1 MGVHDGHRA
10 RMKQKF
16 LDQGLESLAD
26 HEVLE
31 LVLYFAIPRRNT
43 NETAHLLMER
53 FGTLQ
58 GVLDAEAGELQCVPG
73 VGESAAI
80 LLKLL
85 RAVCTR
91 ADMPAPPT
99 APIRNGEQVG
109 EYFVHLLSREKREIL
124 YLMNLD
130 GKGKVISCCV
140 AAKGGTNVTAVSVRQ
155 VVDLALRSGA
165 SAVVLAH
172 NHPSG
177 VALPSRADQFMTRQV
192 ADALRPLGIRLLD
205 HIVVAD
211 DDYVSMADSGM
222 DLS

>member
-16 LDQGLESLAD
+16 LEHGLDGMAD

-31 LVLYFAIPRRNT
+31 LLLYYAIPRRNT
-43 NETAHLLMER
+43 NETAHLLLER
-53 FGTLQ
+53 FGSLKD
-58 GVLDAEAGELQCVPG
+58 VMAADIRDLEEVPG
-73 VGESAAI
+73 VGPNAAA

-85 RAVCTR
+85 QAVSDRAAV
-91 ADMPAPPT
+91 PALPRMT
-99 APIRNGEQVG
+99 IRVGDQVG
-109 EYFVHLLSREKREIL
+109 DYYVRLLDPEKRERL
-124 YLMNLD
+124 YLMCLD
-130 GKGKVISCCV
+130 AKGKVLCSRQV
-140 AAKGGTNVTAVSVRQ
+140 AEGGVNVTAVSVRQ

-165 SAVVLAH
+165 TAVVLAH

-205 HIVVAD
+205 HIIVAD
-211 DDYVSMADSGM
+211 GDYVSLADSGM

>member
-10 RMKQKF
+10 RMKERF
-16 LDQGLESLAD
+16 LEQGLGSLAD

-31 LVLYFAIPRRNT
+31 LVLYYAIPRRNT
-43 NETAHLLMER
+43 NETAHLLLER
-53 FGTLQ
+53 FGTLKN
-58 GVLDAEAGELQCVPG
+58 VLAADIRELQEVPG
-73 VGESAAI
+73 VGKNAAA

-85 RAVCTR
+85 RAVIDR
-91 ADMPAPPT
+91 ADMPAPPRE
-99 APIRNGEQVG
+99 PIRTGEQAGAYFVQLLNGEQHEV
-109 EYFVHLLSREKREIL
+109 L
-124 YLMNLD
+124 YLMCLD
-130 GKGKVISCCV
+130 GKGKLLSCQT
-140 AAKGGTNVTAVSVRQ
+140 AAKGGVNVTAVSVRQ

-165 SAVVLAH
+165 TAVVLAH

-177 VALPSRADQFMTRQV
+177 VALPSRADQTMTRQV

-211 DDYVSMADSGM
+211 GDYVSMADSGM